1 MDEREKINVTRN
13 GSLYKT
19 TVFFFLFF
27 QRREPSELH
36 FGAEWSH
43 REGVGSGSDGL
54 EVKTWSCH
62 F

>member
-1 MDEREKINVTRN
+1 MLQEMVLFIKQQF
-13 GSLYKT
+13 S
-19 TVFFFLFF
+19 FFFFF

>member
-1 MDEREKINVTRN
+1 MKGEKKNVPRY

-19 TVFFFLFF
+19 NFFFFLVF

-36 FGAEWSH
+36 SGAEWSQGK
-43 REGVGSGSDGL
+43 GVGSGSDGL
-54 EVKTWSCH
+54 EVKTWFCH

>member
-1 MDEREKINVTRN
+1 MKGKKLMLQEMVLFIKQ
-13 GSLYKT
+13 KF
-19 TVFFFLFF
+19 FFFLFF
-27 QRREPSELH
+27 QRRDPSELH

>member
-1 MDEREKINVTRN
+1 MLQEMVLFIKQ
-13 GSLYKT
+13 KF
-19 TVFFFLFF
+19 FFFLFF